1 VTQMQQQQQGLHEHS
16 EIEKKCMSSG
26 PVMPEFVAKNRTSCC
41 LALQHI
47 VCYTHR
53 APRVNTALGACG
65 RPPPPPPHTPTPFI
79 QTHPGGRE
87 GGGGGGG
94 PPPRPRGGLR
104 AKGWAKR
111 LEISFQEILA
121 SKSHFRFFEIWSPQH
136 KLKTG
141 PLLLFG
147 PRSEKKSRYLQ
158 KSERAIRLF
167 EAVFLTI

>member
-1 VTQMQQQQQGLHEHS
+1 MYVFWARNARIRGKEQDVVLLGIT
-16 EIEKKCMSSG
+16 
-26 PVMPEFVAKNRTSCC
+26 
-41 LALQHI
+41 LQHI

-65 RPPPPPPHTPTPFI
+65 RPPPPPHPHTPSFNKTP
-79 QTHPGGRE
+79 PGGGG

-94 PPPRPRGGLR
+94 PPPRPRMGFR
-104 AKGWAKR
+104 SKGWPKR